1 MSQQATVL
9 FDAPGPN
16 ARRRN
21 LIIGAVVTVLL
32 LGCLAAYVYGMRA
45 QYTPEKFA
53 VFGDPITW
61 QAAVLPGLVNTLQAA
76 VISVALAIVIGT
88 LLGLGRLSD
97 FVVLRGICGAIVEFF
112 RAVPVLIMMIFTW
125 ELIILVL
132 KPAGILDLPG
142 AVISLVAVIT
152 GLTLYNGSVIAEL
165 IRSGVHSLPRGQR
178 EAGLAIGLTGDQTRW
193 LVLLPQAITA
203 MMPSLVSQLVVV
215 LKDTALGSIVLYP
228 ELLRS
233 FSTIASN
240 NGNTIAAL
248 TLCAVVFIVIN
259 FALSQLA
266 GQVQR
271 RLAKRGAR
279 RAPAV
284 GVGQVQTM
292 R

>member
-9 FDAPGPN
+9 FDAPGPTG
-16 ARRRN
+16 RRRN
-21 LIIGAVVTVLL
+21 LIIGVVVSVLL
-32 LGCLAAYVYGMRA
+32 LAVIAAYLFGMRE

-53 VFGDPITW
+53 VFGDPVTW
-61 QAAVLPGLVNTLQAA
+61 TSAVVPGLINTLQAA
-76 VISVALAIVIGT
+76 VISVLLAIILGT

-97 FVVLRGICGAIVEFF
+97 FVILRGICGAIVEFF

-152 GLTLYNGSVIAEL
+152 GLTMYNGSVIAEL
-165 IRSGVHSLPRGQR
+165 IRSGVHSLPKGQR

-193 LVLLPQAITA
+193 LVLLPQAVTA
-203 MMPSLVSQLVVV
+203 MMPSLVSQLVVI

-240 NGNTIAAL
+240 NGNTIASL
-248 TLCAVVFIVIN
+248 TLCAVIFIAIN
-259 FALSQLA
+259 YALSQLA
-266 GQVQR
+266 GLVQR
-271 RLAKRGAR
+271 RLAKRGAGR
-279 RAPAV
+279 IPAA
-284 GVGQVQTM
+284 GVGNVQVT